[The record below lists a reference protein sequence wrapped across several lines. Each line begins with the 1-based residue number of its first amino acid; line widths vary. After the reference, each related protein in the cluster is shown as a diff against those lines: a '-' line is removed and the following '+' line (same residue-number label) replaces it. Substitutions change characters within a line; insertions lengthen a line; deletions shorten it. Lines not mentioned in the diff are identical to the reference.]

1 MPSAI
6 FIPNALTDE
15 ELTDADEHGGIDPF
29 DCLIFDTDDSDSD
42 ENTAKNFIHP
52 SKHKAKTKKGDVQLQ
67 NTENCSVVSYLD
79 CYYDEFSI
87 LDEPTASTIST
98 QMCTADESAEDAT
111 INTLEVYQLDTE
123 DITFY

>member
-52 SKHKAKTKKGDVQLQ
+52 SKHKAKTKKGD
-67 NTENCSVVSYLD
+67 
-79 CYYDEFSI
+79 
-87 LDEPTASTIST
+87 A
-98 QMCTADESAEDAT
+98 
-111 INTLEVYQLDTE
+111 
-123 DITFY
+123 